1 MKSSYLINAVSFG
14 NVMFLLYALIVF
26 ILVLGVIILVHEGG
40 HFFFAKKAGI
50 LCHEYSIGMGPV
62 VKSKKKG
69 ETSYSVRA
77 VPIGGFVSMAGED
90 TNEAVLKEGQKVSLS
105 FKEVK
110 YCDLFFSKDGKVEEK
125 DELTKVVSEISLT
138 DKVVKE
144 VSGTVLRYDLY
155 SKDGNAMY
163 IVLDVDGKEQEYLV
177 ARDAFYIFS
186 EKQVIQ
192 MAPYERCFEAKTK
205 WQRFLTVF
213 AGPMMN
219 FVLAFVIF
227 LVVGMCQGVA
237 NNDSP
242 VIGEVNEN
250 YYAGKVLQEGD
261 RIVSIKGIN
270 DAEATKVESWD
281 EVSDVLDSHFGAE
294 ELIVVFERDGNLH
307 EEVIKTVNISYR
319 LGVSNIGYE
328 EYAGPGLQVF
338 LIFDKNYVAG
348 KAGVASGDILLGYY
362 DKDNNYHE
370 LNAWNELFAYLDT
383 DANMEELKI
392 KYSHNGE
399 VKEVTSKVWT
409 ERSIDDVATGEAAA
423 TLVGISPTTRFSLIG
438 GFVNACVLFWNSI
451 TAVFVTLGALFGN
464 SQITINDLS
473 GPVGIFAA
481 IKQQLGTDVLSFF
494 SFVAL
499 ISANIGLVNL
509 LPLPALDGGR
519 IVFIGYEL
527 VTGKEVNKKVETVL
541 INIVFWLVMGLF
553 VYITFK
559 DIFRLF

>member
-1 MKSSYLINAVSFG
+1 MNLSFVINAVTFG
-14 NVMFLLYALIVF
+14 NVMFWLYALVVF

-62 VKSKKKG
+62 VKSRKKG
-69 ETSYSVRA
+69 ETSYSIRA

-90 TNEAVLKEGQKVSLS
+90 TNEAILKEGQKVSLS

-110 YCDLFFSKDGKVEEK
+110 YCDLFHKKDETNE
-125 DELTKVVSEISLT
+125 ELTKVVAEISVT

-144 VSGTVLRYDLY
+144 VTGTVVRYDLY

-163 IVLDVDGKEQEYLV
+163 IVLNVDGKEVEYLV
-177 ARDAFYIFS
+177 ARDAFYVFT
-186 EKQVIQ
+186 EKQSIQ
-192 MAPYERCFEAKTK
+192 MAPYERCYESKTK
-205 WQRFLTVF
+205 LQKFLTVF

-219 FVLAFVIF
+219 FVLAFLIF
-227 LVVGMCQGVA
+227 LVVGLCQGVA
-237 NNDSP
+237 DTSST
-242 VIGEVNEN
+242 VVGEVNSN
-250 YYAGKVLQEGD
+250 YFAGTILQEGD
-261 RIVSIKGIN
+261 KITYI
-270 DAEATKVESWD
+270 DQTKVESWD
-281 EVSDVLDSHFGAE
+281 DISKILDERLGE
-294 ELIVVFERDGNLH
+294 DKVVVTFERDGAVYTR
-307 EEVIKTVNISYR
+307 EVKTVNISYR

-328 EYAGPGLQVF
+328 TYDGPGLKVF
-338 LIFDKNYVAG
+338 MVFDKNYVAG
-348 KAGVASGDILLGYY
+348 KAGMQNGDILLGYY
-362 DKDNNYHE
+362 DQNGGYHE
-370 LNAWNELFAYLDT
+370 LSKWSELFAYLDT
-383 DANMEELKI
+383 DPNMESIKV
-392 KYSHNGE
+392 KYSHEGVEKDVVSN
-399 VKEVTSKVWT
+399 VWT
-409 ERSIDDVATGEAAA
+409 ERSIDDVATGENAA
-423 TLVGISPTTRFSLIG
+423 TLIGISPTTKFSFFG
-438 GFVNACVLFWNSI
+438 GIVNAVLLFWNSI

-464 SQITINDLS
+464 SQITVNELS
-473 GPVGIFAA
+473 GPVGIFAVV
-481 IKQQLGTDVLSFF
+481 KQYLGTDAITFF

-559 DIFRLF
+559 DILRLF

>member
-1 MKSSYLINAVSFG
+1 MKLSYLINAVNFG
-14 NVMFLLYALIVF
+14 NILFWLYALIVF

-40 HFFFAKKAGI
+40 HFFFAKRAGI
-50 LCHEYSIGMGPV
+50 LCHEYSLGMGPV

-69 ETSYSVRA
+69 ETSYSIRA

-90 TNEAVLKEGQKVSLS
+90 TNEAILKEGQQVSLS

-110 YCDLFFSKDGKVEEK
+110 YCDLFYSKDGKVNEK
-125 DELTKVVSEISLT
+125 EDLTKVVSEISVS
-138 DKVVKE
+138 DKVVKD
-144 VSGTVLRYDLY
+144 VVGTVVRYDLY
-155 SKDGNAMY
+155 SKDGNAMN
-163 IVLDVDGKEQEYLV
+163 IVLNVDGEEHEYLV

-213 AGPMMN
+213 AGPLMN

-227 LVVGMCQGVA
+227 LVVGLCQGVA
-237 NNDSP
+237 NTESS
-242 VIGEVNEN
+242 VIGEVNGN

-261 RIVSIKGIN
+261 KITYIKGVN
-270 DAEATKVESWD
+270 DLEATKINSWD
-281 EVSDVLDSHFGAE
+281 DITVALDKQFGAE
-294 ELIVVFERDGNLH
+294 EIIVTFERNGQ
-307 EEVIKTVNISYR
+307 EYIETIKTVNISYR
-319 LGVSNIGYE
+319 LGVSNMGYE
-328 EYAGPGLQVF
+328 DYEGDGLKVF
-338 LIFDKNYVAG
+338 LVFDKNYVAG
-348 KAGVASGDILLGYY
+348 KAGMVNGDILLGYY
-362 DKDNNYHE
+362 DKENNYHK
-370 LNAWNELFAYLDT
+370 LSTWNQLFTYLET
-383 DANMEELKI
+383 DKEMEEIKI
-392 KYSHNGE
+392 KYLHEGIEKDVISE
-399 VKEVTSKVWT
+399 VWT
-409 ERSIDDVATGEAAA
+409 ERSIDEIATGENAA
-423 TLVGISPTTRFSLIG
+423 TLIGISPTTRFSFFG
-438 GFVNACVLFWNSI
+438 GIVNACLLFWNSI

-464 SQITINDLS
+464 SQITINELS
-473 GPVGIFAA
+473 GPVGIFAV
-481 IKQQLGTDVLSFF
+481 IKQYLGTDALTFF

-559 DIFRLF
+559 DILRLF